1 MSAHDRNRYYGKF
14 DRSCCRYLRVET
26 YGYYF
31 YKQLV
36 IDKRVFILETPL
48 FRVRK
53 PKAKDKEQ
61 YYCFTEEERV
71 AAIEKCGK
79 GCEITRFK
87 GLGELN
93 AKEFKDFIGP
103 EMRLTPVVCT
113 EDTELEKTIKF
124 YMGSNTP
131 ERKDYIMDNLVCDAS
146 DF

>member
-1 MSAHDRNRYYGKF
+1 M
-14 DRSCCRYLRVET
+14 
-26 YGYYF
+26 
-31 YKQLV
+31 
-36 IDKRVFILETPL
+36 
-48 FRVRK
+48 
-53 PKAKDKEQ
+53 
-61 YYCFTEEERV
+61 

-113 EDTELEKTIKF
+113 EDSELEKTIKF